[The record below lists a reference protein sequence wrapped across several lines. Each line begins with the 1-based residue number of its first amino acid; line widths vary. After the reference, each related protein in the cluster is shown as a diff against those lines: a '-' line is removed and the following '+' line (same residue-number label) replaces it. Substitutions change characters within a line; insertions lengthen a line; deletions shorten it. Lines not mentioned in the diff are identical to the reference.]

1 MELIEICSIMI
12 LLYIAYT
19 IKSWSTYNIK
29 NCVSC
34 SDQDINA
41 KPLHDIV
48 HSNTPNMKH
57 FYWIGDFLVC
67 SLLTYLFC
75 MVYIHKIDIVN
86 VIIMFLL
93 LQVLKSITS
102 MVTILPDPSG
112 MCNSKHGGKDILK
125 KLFGNCNDLMFS
137 GHTGFAFLCLMIL
150 RPYLQP
156 FSCFILYIFVC
167 ILCLVTITTCNH
179 YTIDVIMSYFVAYFV
194 YHNLSKDVF
203 V

>member
-1 MELIEICSIMI
+1 MELIEIFSIII
-12 LLYIAYT
+12 LLYIVYT
-19 IKSWSTYNIK
+19 IKSWSVYNIK
-29 NCVSC
+29 HCVNC
-34 SDQDINA
+34 SDDDVNA
-41 KPLHDIV
+41 KPLYDII
-48 HSNTPNMKH
+48 HANSPNCKQ

-67 SLLTYLFC
+67 ILLMYFMC
-75 MVYIHKIDIVN
+75 MVYIHDIDIVH
-86 VIIMFLL
+86 ILIMFLL

-137 GHTGFAFLCLMIL
+137 GHTGFAFLCLLIL
-150 RPYLQP
+150 RPYLQLT
-156 FSCFILYIFVC
+156 SYFILYIFIF

-194 YHNLSKDVF
+194 YNSLSKDS
-203 V
+203 